1 MSSTGAGYGSIRDW
15 IPKKKRFAL
24 LERTHSDV
32 KFQTISLTSKMA
44 SQTSIAIH
52 AKVMTTMAPIMTPRI
67 IVPTT
72 RLKAPADEI
81 GGV

>member
-15 IPKKKRFAL
+15 ILEKKRFAL
-24 LERTHSDV
+24 LEGTHSDV